1 MGTFRYKSSTLA
13 GYIGL
18 IDRNLKTDKNV

>member
-13 GYIGL
+13 GYISL